1 MNNNANTIRIKIG
14 WLITLDELFFV
25 VDKLVVENC
34 VLVVTKLV
42 VVVAR
47 LVVAGATISHNK
59 PKLNKFLIFKIKP
72 NLKLLT
78 GVVTCTVANI
88 KILNF
93 NTVST
98 IHTPNNSQHCM

>member
-1 MNNNANTIRIKIG
+1 
-14 WLITLDELFFV
+14 
-25 VDKLVVENC
+25 
-34 VLVVTKLV
+34 VTKLV
-42 VVVAR
+42 AVVGVE

-59 PKLNKFLIFKIKP
+59 PKLNHFLIFKNKP

-78 GVVTCTVANI
+78 GVVTCTIANI

-98 IHTPNNSQHCM
+98 IHTPNNNQHCI

>member
-59 PKLNKFLIFKIKP
+59 PKLNKFLIFKNKP